1 MSYHTNLAKGKNPEI
16 EMPPLPQEAIVQP
29 VQKAPEKVYDLH
41 PDLQNALPFEAQ
53 EVEEEAVIE
62 QVEPEKEIRASK
74 ENQSNIR
81 AIREKA
87 ERYDRVERERDE
99 LMRKLQEMEMA
110 RNPQQAQPKQ
120 EEDYTIESDT
130 LVEGKHLSK
139 YDKKI
144 RQLEDKLKGY
154 EQQSNVTAAE
164 VRLKTLYPDFDKV
177 VSRDNI
183 EQLRASYPELA
194 ETLNASSTDIYSK
207 AVSAYTLIKK
217 LGISPNEDAYQ
228 QDKERA
234 LKNAVKPRP
243 LTSISPQQG
252 DSPLSKAN
260 AFANGLTDELKAQLR
275 KEMYAAMKAN

>member
-1 MSYHTNLAKGKNPEI
+1 MSYHQNMEKGKKAEI
-16 EMPPLPQEAIVQP
+16 EMPPLPQEGIQKP
-29 VQKAPEKVYDLH
+29 VEKVEKVYDLH
-41 PDLQNALPFEAQ
+41 PDLQNALPSEAQ
-53 EVEEEAVIE
+53 EVEEEVIE
-62 QVEPEKEIRASK
+62 QVEPAKEVQKEASENEK
-74 ENQSNIR
+74 NIR
-81 AIREKA
+81 VLRQKA
-87 ERYDRVERERDE
+87 ERADRAERERDE
-99 LMRKLQEMEMA
+99 LMRKLQEMETA
-110 RNPQQAQPKQ
+110 RNPQQTQAQSKPD
-120 EEDYTIESDT
+120 EDYNIESDT

-154 EQQSNVTAAE
+154 EQQNNVTAAE
-164 VRLKTLYPDFDKV
+164 VRLKNLYPDFDKV

-183 EQLRASYPELA
+183 EQLKANYPELA
-194 ETLNASSTDIYSK
+194 ETLNSSSTDIYSK

-217 LGISPNEDAYQ
+217 LGISPEDAYQ

-234 LKNAVKPRP
+234 MKNAVKPRP